1 MPSARTARHHAGGV
15 EQVRKMW
22 GARAARAAEIHV
34 MCDCGGVVPSEKD
47 AQMVSRF
54 GKESVQ

>member
-1 MPSARTARHHAGGV
+1 
-15 EQVRKMW
+15 MW

-47 AQMVSRF
+47 AQMVSMF